1 MKLNTTVGI
10 AIGLVVAVGLVAA
23 LLAVVKP
30 SAKSAA
36 SAWKKA
42 EGAKLL
48 DEKRDVERTLARNN
62 LLWEIAVTAKKS
74 GPDSV
79 AAMEAVNALLVVDST
94 GYPKATAEGSKITV
108 GWPDRA
114 IVLEFNNR
122 LMTGVDASALVAE

>member
-62 LLWEIAVTAKKS
+62 LLWEIAVFYIFSQIRSSQFLAAS
-74 GPDSV
+74 GMGFTTFLYLCALELLP
-79 AAMEAVNALLVVDST
+79 AAS
-94 GYPKATAEGSKITV
+94 
-108 GWPDRA
+108 
-114 IVLEFNNR
+114 
-122 LMTGVDASALVAE
+122 LVAVIELF